1 MVLSVLSPKGKGKEF
16 SQRIRRRLRSGAR
29 AASGVGEIEA
39 ICRRVEEKESPM
51 FERALTSARPNRA
64 LSGLAVCLIGSA
76 LLLAVPL
83 LAADPKPMAVTDV
96 SLSRPFFNPSLGQK
110 IGISFTVAEPGNLA
124 VQILDRDGYT
134 VRQLVSGKVIEKG
147 KQSFDWDGR
156 DDAGEIVPD
165 EAYSLKI
172 NLESSGR
179 TATYFPADVSD
190 VSLEGVTAAFDPIRG
205 ILAYR
210 LPKPARVSLAAI
222 SSDPHKKS
230 SLRQVIVDGEPRT
243 LGAIVEPWNGYDK
256 SAKVNLAERSGLRIE
271 LKARALPEN
280 SLITIGNRKAR
291 FAEWALKRNGS
302 APRVRQES

>member
-1 MVLSVLSPKGKGKEF
+1 
-16 SQRIRRRLRSGAR
+16 
-29 AASGVGEIEA
+29 
-39 ICRRVEEKESPM
+39 
-51 FERALTSARPNRA
+51 
-64 LSGLAVCLIGSA
+64 
-76 LLLAVPL
+76 VPL

>member
-1 MVLSVLSPKGKGKEF
+1 
-16 SQRIRRRLRSGAR
+16 
-29 AASGVGEIEA
+29 
-39 ICRRVEEKESPM
+39 M
-51 FERALTSARPNRA
+51 FERALTTARPHRA
-64 LSGLAVCLIGSA
+64 LGGLEVCLIGSA

-83 LAADPKPMAVTDV
+83 LAADPTPMVVTDV

-110 IGISFTVAEPGNLA
+110 IGVSFALVQPGNLT
-124 VQILDRDGYT
+124 VLILDRDGYT
-134 VRQLVSGKVIEKG
+134 VRQLVSGKVTEQG

-172 NLESSGR
+172 NLESSGG
-179 TATYFPADVSD
+179 TAVYFPAELSGAP
-190 VSLEGVTAAFDPIRG
+190 LEGVAAAFDPIRG

-210 LPKPARVSLAAI
+210 LPKPARVSVVAI

-230 SLRQVIVDGEPRT
+230 SLRQGIVDGEPRT

-256 SAKVNLAERSGLRIE
+256 SGKVKFVERAGLRIE
-271 LKARALPEN
+271 LQARALPEN
-280 SLITIGNRKAR
+280 SLITIGNRKTR

-302 APRVRQES
+302 ALGVRKES